1 LLCIFA
7 ITMIRQ
13 IMLSTPKRPYCYS
26 AFVIPIVVCI
36 LIKSCVNGAFHLM
49 FVQVK
54 ILAQNVTATKP
65 FMESYGKQ
73 EVSLNMY
80 SQSNVSVNV
89 RLMSLPNR
97 RLSLMLSVNI
107 FPIIV
112 M

>member
-1 LLCIFA
+1 
-7 ITMIRQ
+7 
-13 IMLSTPKRPYCYS
+13 
-26 AFVIPIVVCI
+26 
-36 LIKSCVNGAFHLM
+36 M